1 MLVHGVSDDGSTLH
15 VLRGRNDT
23 VETGVLKPL
32 AEGKPITGE
41 VVRLKPRKE
50 FPLLCD
56 VEVDLPAPHA
66 GLETTSEGRAE
77 ETSRSGPAQVATATY
92 RKNWDAVYR
101 SRSKRSLVN

>member
-1 MLVHGVSDDGSTLH
+1 MLVHGVSADGSTLH

-23 VETGVLKPL
+23 VEAGVLKPL

-50 FPLLCD
+50 NPLLCD
-56 VEVDLPAPHA
+56 VEVELPAARA
-66 GLETTSEGRAE
+66 GDDEAAQARAAE
-77 ETSRSGPAQVATATY
+77 SSRSGPAQVATATY

-101 SRSKRSLVN
+101 LRSKRSLVN